1 MFHVEH
7 QLKNIEKCPVCRGE
21 SQQDFLEAE
30 DHNVSNDLF
39 KIVECVA
46 CSFRFTNPIP
56 TEETIGDYYKS
67 ENYVSHS
74 GTKKG
79 FVNRVYHIVRSRA
92 IKQKENLA
100 AKYSKEQTILD
111 IGCGTGD
118 FLGYCKSQNWK
129 TLGLEP
135 DQSARKIALESN
147 AIDAKVLKHLYEIE
161 ANTFDVISMW
171 HVLEHVYNLNED
183 IEQYKKILK
192 KDGALIVAVPNC
204 SSKDAEHYRSSWAA
218 YDLPI
223 HLYHFRPD
231 NMKQLFSKHGME
243 VVEILPMKFDSYYIS
258 MVSEKY
264 KGGNIFSGF
273 VNGLKSNIAANSK
286 NNKYSSQI
294 YVIKHKKGN

>member
-1 MFHVEH
+1 MEH
-7 QLKNIEKCPVCRGE
+7 QLKNIEKCPVCGGE
-21 SQQDFLEAE
+21 SHQLFLEAV
-30 DHNVSNDLF
+30 DHNVSKDKF
-39 KIVECVA
+39 KIVECNT
-46 CSFRFTNPIP
+46 CTFRFTNPIP
-56 TEETIGDYYKS
+56 TEETIGEYYKS

-79 FVNRVYHIVRSRA
+79 LVNKVYHIVRNRA
-92 IKQKENLA
+92 IKQKEKLA
-100 AKYSKEQTILD
+100 AKHSQEKSILD

-118 FLGYCKSQNWK
+118 FLGYCKSQNWQ

-135 DQSARKIALESN
+135 DESARKIALENN
-147 AIDAKVLKHLYEIE
+147 AIEAKELNHLFQLEG
-161 ANTFDVISMW
+161 NSFDVISMW

-183 IEQYKKILK
+183 IEQYKKLLK
-192 KDGALIVAVPNC
+192 KDGTLIIAVPNC
-204 SSKDAEHYRSSWAA
+204 SSKDAEHYKSNWAA

-223 HLYHFRPD
+223 HLYHFRPN
-231 NMKQLFSKHGME
+231 NMKQLFAKHGME

-273 VNGLKSNIAANSK
+273 WNGFKSNMAANSS

-294 YVIKHKKGN
+294 YVIKHVKSI

>member
-1 MFHVEH
+1 
-7 QLKNIEKCPVCRGE
+7 
-21 SQQDFLEAE
+21 
-30 DHNVSNDLF
+30 
-39 KIVECVA
+39 
-46 CSFRFTNPIP
+46 
-56 TEETIGDYYKS
+56 
-67 ENYVSHS
+67 
-74 GTKKG
+74 
-79 FVNRVYHIVRSRA
+79 
-92 IKQKENLA
+92 
-100 AKYSKEQTILD
+100 
-111 IGCGTGD
+111 
-118 FLGYCKSQNWK
+118 
-129 TLGLEP
+129 
-135 DQSARKIALESN
+135 
-147 AIDAKVLKHLYEIE
+147 
-161 ANTFDVISMW
+161 MW

-204 SSKDAEHYRSSWAA
+204 SSKDAEHYKSSWAA

>member
-1 MFHVEH
+1 
-7 QLKNIEKCPVCRGE
+7 
-21 SQQDFLEAE
+21 
-30 DHNVSNDLF
+30 
-39 KIVECVA
+39 
-46 CSFRFTNPIP
+46 
-56 TEETIGDYYKS
+56 
-67 ENYVSHS
+67 
-74 GTKKG
+74 
-79 FVNRVYHIVRSRA
+79 VRSRA

-100 AKYSKEQTILD
+100 AKYSKEKGILD

-118 FLGYCKSQNWK
+118 FLGYCKLQNWT

-135 DQSARKIALESN
+135 DASARKIALQNNGIE
-147 AIDAKVLKHLYEIE
+147 AKNLSHLYEIE
-161 ANTFDVISMW
+161 ENTFDVISMW

-192 KDGALIVAVPNC
+192 ENGTLMVAIPNC
-204 SSKDAEHYRSSWAA
+204 SSKDAEHYKSSWAA

-258 MVSEKY
+258 MISEKY
-264 KGGNIFSGF
+264 KGGSIFSGF
-273 VNGLKSNIAANSK
+273 LNGFKSNMAANSK

-294 YVIKHKKGN
+294 YVIKHQKGV

>member
-1 MFHVEH
+1 MEH
-7 QLKNIEKCPVCRGE
+7 QLKNIEKCPVCGGE
-21 SQQDFLEAE
+21 SQKEFIEAE

-56 TEETIGDYYKS
+56 TEDTIGDYYKS

-100 AKYSKEQTILD
+100 AKYSKEKVILD

-135 DQSARKIALESN
+135 DQSARKMAIEKN
-147 AIDAKVLKHLYEIE
+147 AIEAKDLGHLYEVE
-161 ANTFDVISMW
+161 SNTFDVISMW
-171 HVLEHVYNLNED
+171 HVLEHVYNLNKD

-192 KDGALIVAVPNC
+192 KEGVLIVAVPNC
-204 SSKDAEHYRSSWAA
+204 SSKDAEHYKSSWAA

-258 MVSEKY
+258 MISEKY

-273 VNGLKSNIAANSK
+273 INGLRSNVAANSK
-286 NNKYSSQI
+286 NNRYSSQI
-294 YVIKHKKGN
+294 YVIRHKKGV

>member
-1 MFHVEH
+1 MEH
-7 QLKNIEKCPVCRGE
+7 QLKNIEKCPVCGGE
-21 SQQDFLEAE
+21 SQKEFIEAE

-56 TEETIGDYYKS
+56 TEDTIGDYYKS

-100 AKYSKEQTILD
+100 AKYSKEKVILD

-147 AIDAKVLKHLYEIE
+147 AIEAKDLSHLYEIE
-161 ANTFDVISMW
+161 SNTFDVISMW

-192 KDGALIVAVPNC
+192 KEGVLIVAVPNC
-204 SSKDAEHYRSSWAA
+204 SSKDAEHYKSSWAA

-273 VNGLKSNIAANSK
+273 INGLKSNMAANSK
-286 NNKYSSQI
+286 NNRYSSQI
-294 YVIKHKKGN
+294 YVIQHKKGN

>member
-1 MFHVEH
+1 VEH

-79 FVNRVYHIVRSRA
+79 FVNRAYHIVRSRA

-100 AKYSKEQTILD
+100 AKYSKEKAILD

-135 DQSARKIALESN
+135 DQSARKIALKSN
-147 AIDAKVLKHLYEIE
+147 SIEAKDLGHLYEIE
-161 ANTFDVISMW
+161 ESAFDVISMW

-192 KDGALIVAVPNC
+192 KDGTLIVAVPNC
-204 SSKDAEHYRSSWAA
+204 SSKDAEHYKANWAA

-223 HLYHFRPD
+223 HLYHFRPED
-231 NMKQLFSKHGME
+231 MKRLFANHGME

-258 MVSEKY
+258 MISEKY

-273 VNGLKSNIAANSK
+273 VNGFKSNIAANSK

-294 YVIKHKKGN
+294 YVIKHKKDN

>member
-1 MFHVEH
+1 VEH
-7 QLKNIEKCPVCRGE
+7 QLRNIEKCPICRGGA
-21 SQQDFLEAE
+21 QQDFLEAV
-30 DHNVSNDLF
+30 DHNVSNDRF

-79 FVNRVYHIVRSRA
+79 LINRVYHIVRSRA

-100 AKYSKEQTILD
+100 YKYAKEKTILD

-118 FLGYCKSQNWK
+118 FLGYCKSHNWK

-147 AIDAKVLKHLYEIE
+147 TIEAKDLNHLYSLEE
-161 ANTFDVISMW
+161 NTFDVISMW
-171 HVLEHVYNLNED
+171 HVLEHVYNLNKD

-192 KDGALIVAVPNC
+192 KDGSLIVAVPNC
-204 SSKDAEHYRSSWAA
+204 SSKDAEHYKSCWAA

-258 MVSEKY
+258 MISEKY

-273 VNGLKSNIAANSK
+273 VNGFKSNLAANSK

-294 YVIKHKKGN
+294 YVIKHQKEV

>member
-1 MFHVEH
+1 MKH
-7 QLKNIEKCPVCRGE
+7 QLINIEKCPICGGE
-21 SQQDFLEAE
+21 SLENFLEAE
-30 DHNVSNDLF
+30 DHNVSNDRF
-39 KIVECVA
+39 NIVECSD

-56 TEETIGDYYKS
+56 TQDTIGDYYKS

-79 FVNRVYHIVRSRA
+79 FINRVYHVVRSRA
-92 IKQKENLA
+92 IKQKERLA
-100 AKYSKEQTILD
+100 SKYSTAKNILD

-118 FLGYCKSQNWK
+118 FLAYCKSLNWN

-135 DQSARKIALESN
+135 DQSARNIAIESN
-147 AIDAKVLKHLYEIE
+147 LIEAKPLNHLYAVEE
-161 ANTFDVISMW
+161 NKFDVISMW

-192 KDGALIVAVPNC
+192 KDGVLIVAVPNC
-204 SSKDAEHYRSSWAA
+204 SSKDAEHYGANWAA

-223 HLYHFRPD
+223 HLYHFRPK
-231 NMKQLFSKHGME
+231 NMKELFSNHGME
-243 VVEILPMKFDSYYIS
+243 VVEILPMKYDAYYIS

-273 VNGLKSNIAANSK
+273 FNGFKSNLAANAK

-294 YVIKHKKGN
+294 YVIKHQKGV

>member
-1 MFHVEH
+1 MEH
-7 QLKNIEKCPVCRGE
+7 QLKNIDKCPICGSEKQHIV
-21 SQQDFLEAE
+21 LEAK
-30 DHNVSNDLF
+30 DHNVSNDQF
-39 KIVECVA
+39 KIVECDD

-56 TEETIGDYYKS
+56 TEETIGEYYKS

-79 FVNRVYHIVRSRA
+79 LVNKVYHIVRNRA

-100 AKYSKEQTILD
+100 KRNSKGKSILD

-118 FLGYCKSQNWK
+118 FLGYCKTQNWK

-135 DQSARKIALESN
+135 DESARKIALEN
-147 AIDAKVLKHLYEIE
+147 NKVEAKELDYLYQIE
-161 ANTFDVISMW
+161 ENKFDVISMW
-171 HVLEHVYNLNED
+171 HVLEHVYNLNQD

-192 KDGALIVAVPNC
+192 NDGTLIIAVPNC
-204 SSKDAEHYRSSWAA
+204 SSKDAGHYKSDWAA

-223 HLYHFRPD
+223 YLYHFRPE
-231 NMKQLFSKHGME
+231 NMKQLFANHGMK

-258 MVSEKY
+258 MISEKY
-264 KGGNIFSGF
+264 KGGNIVSGF
-273 VNGLKSNIAANSK
+273 WNGFKSNMAANSK

-294 YVIKHKKGN
+294 YVIKPEKSI

>member
-1 MFHVEH
+1 VEH
-7 QLKNIEKCPVCRGE
+7 QLKNIEKCPVCGGE
-21 SQQDFLEAE
+21 SQKEFIEAE

-56 TEETIGDYYKS
+56 TEDTIGDYYKS

-100 AKYSKEQTILD
+100 AKYSKEKVILD

-135 DQSARKIALESN
+135 DQSARKMAIEKN
-147 AIDAKVLKHLYEIE
+147 AIEAKDLGHLYEVE
-161 ANTFDVISMW
+161 SNTFDVISMW
-171 HVLEHVYNLNED
+171 HVLEHVYNLNKD

-192 KDGALIVAVPNC
+192 KEGVLIVAVPNC
-204 SSKDAEHYRSSWAA
+204 SSKDAEHYKSSWAA

-258 MVSEKY
+258 MISEKY

-273 VNGLKSNIAANSK
+273 INGLRSNVAANSK
-286 NNKYSSQI
+286 NNRYSSQI
-294 YVIKHKKGN
+294 YVIRHKKGV

>member
-1 MFHVEH
+1 MEH
-7 QLKNIEKCPVCRGE
+7 QLKNIEKCPVCGGE
-21 SQQDFLEAE
+21 SHQDFIEAE
-30 DHNVSNDLF
+30 DHNVSNDRF
-39 KIVECVA
+39 KIVECSD

-56 TEETIGDYYKS
+56 AEETIGDYYKS

-100 AKYSKEQTILD
+100 AKYSNEKTILD

-118 FLGYCKSQNWK
+118 FLGYCKSRNWK

-135 DQSARKIALESN
+135 DLSARKIALQNN
-147 AIDAKVLKHLYEIE
+147 AIEAKNLNHLYEINE
-161 ANTFDVISMW
+161 NTFDVISMW

-192 KDGALIVAVPNC
+192 NDGTLMVAVPNC
-204 SSKDAEHYRSSWAA
+204 SSKDAEHYNSNWAA

-273 VNGLKSNIAANSK
+273 LNGFKSNVAANSK

-294 YVIKHKKGN
+294 YVIKHIKSI

>member
-1 MFHVEH
+1 MEH
-7 QLKNIEKCPVCRGE
+7 QLRNIEKCPVCGGE
-21 SQQDFLEAE
+21 SQRAFLEAT
-30 DHNVSNDLF
+30 DHNVSNDQF
-39 KIVECVA
+39 KIVECGA

-56 TEETIGDYYKS
+56 TEETIGEYYKS

-79 FVNRVYHIVRSRA
+79 LVNRVYHIVRSRA
-92 IKQKENLA
+92 IKQKEALA
-100 AKYSKEQTILD
+100 SAYSKEKTILD

-118 FLGYCKSQNWK
+118 FLGHCKSKNWR

-135 DQSARKIALESN
+135 DQSARKIALEN
-147 AIDAKVLKHLYEIE
+147 NDIEAKSLNHLYEIE
-161 ANTFDVISMW
+161 AKSFDVISMW

-183 IEQYKKILK
+183 IEQYKKVLK
-192 KDGALIVAVPNC
+192 EDGTLIIAVPNC
-204 SSKDAEHYRSSWAA
+204 SSNDAEHYNSNWAA

-243 VVEILPMKFDSYYIS
+243 VVKILPMKFDSYYIS
-258 MVSEKY
+258 MISEKY
-264 KGGNIFSGF
+264 KGGNIVSGF
-273 VNGLKSNIAANSK
+273 WNGFRSNMAANSK

-294 YVIKHKKGN
+294 YVIKHVKSI

>member
-1 MFHVEH
+1 MEH
-7 QLKNIEKCPVCRGE
+7 QLRNIEKCPVCGGE
-21 SQQDFLEAE
+21 SQRAFLEAT
-30 DHNVSNDLF
+30 DHNVSNDQF
-39 KIVECVA
+39 KIVECGA

-56 TEETIGDYYKS
+56 TEETIGEYYKS

-79 FVNRVYHIVRSRA
+79 LVNRVYHIVRSRA
-92 IKQKENLA
+92 IKQKEALA
-100 AKYSKEQTILD
+100 SAYSKEKTILD

-118 FLGYCKSQNWK
+118 FLGHCKSKNWR

-135 DQSARKIALESN
+135 DQSARKIALEN
-147 AIDAKVLKHLYEIE
+147 NDIEAKSLNHLYEIE
-161 ANTFDVISMW
+161 AKSFDVISMW

-183 IEQYKKILK
+183 IEQYKKVLK
-192 KDGALIVAVPNC
+192 EDGTLIIAVPNC
-204 SSKDAEHYRSSWAA
+204 SSNDAEHYKSNWAA

-243 VVEILPMKFDSYYIS
+243 VVKILPMKFDSYYIS
-258 MVSEKY
+258 MISEKY
-264 KGGNIFSGF
+264 KGGNIVSGF
-273 VNGLKSNIAANSK
+273 WNGFRSNMAANSK

-294 YVIKHKKGN
+294 YVIKHVKSI

>member
-1 MFHVEH
+1 MEH
-7 QLKNIEKCPVCRGE
+7 QLRNIEKCPVCGGK
-21 SQQDFLEAE
+21 SQQHFLEAE
-30 DHNVSNDLF
+30 DHNVSNDPF
-39 KIVECVA
+39 NIVECSD

-56 TEETIGDYYKS
+56 TEETIGGYYKS

-92 IKQKENLA
+92 IKQKETLA
-100 AKYSKEQTILD
+100 AKYSKEKTILD

-135 DQSARKIALESN
+135 DVSARKIALENN
-147 AIDAKVLKHLYEIE
+147 AIEAKNLSHLYEIE
-161 ANTFDVISMW
+161 ENSFDVISMW

-183 IEQYKKILK
+183 IEQYKRILK
-192 KDGALIVAVPNC
+192 DEGTLMVAVPNC
-204 SSKDAEHYRSSWAA
+204 SSKDAAHYKASWAA

-243 VVEILPMKFDSYYIS
+243 VVEVLPMKFDSYYIS
-258 MVSEKY
+258 LVSEKY
-264 KGGNIFSGF
+264 KGGNILSGF
-273 VNGLKSNIAANSK
+273 VNGFKSNIAANSK
-286 NNKYSSQI
+286 NNRYSSQI
-294 YVIKHKKGN
+294 YVIKHLKSI

>member
-1 MFHVEH
+1 MEH
-7 QLKNIEKCPVCRGE
+7 QLKNIEKCPVCGGE
-21 SQQDFLEAE
+21 SQKEFIEAE

-100 AKYSKEQTILD
+100 AKYSREKVILD

-118 FLGYCKSQNWK
+118 FLGYCKSLNWK

-135 DQSARKIALESN
+135 DVSARKIALNNN
-147 AIDAKVLKHLYEIE
+147 AIEAKDLSHLYEIE
-161 ANTFDVISMW
+161 ENAFDIISMW

-192 KDGALIVAVPNC
+192 DDGTLLVAVPNC
-204 SSKDAEHYRSSWAA
+204 SSKDAEHYKSSWAA

-231 NMKQLFSKHGME
+231 NMKKLFSNHGME

-273 VNGLKSNIAANSK
+273 INGFKSNMAANSK

-294 YVIKHKKGN
+294 YVIQHKKGV

>member
-1 MFHVEH
+1 MEH
-7 QLKNIEKCPVCRGE
+7 QLKNIEKCPVCGGK
-21 SQQDFLEAE
+21 SQQDFLAAV
-30 DHNVSNDLF
+30 DHNVSNDRF

-56 TEETIGDYYKS
+56 TAETIGDYYKS

-79 FVNRVYHIVRSRA
+79 LVNRVYHIVRSRA

-100 AKYSKEQTILD
+100 AKYSKKKTILD

-135 DQSARKIALESN
+135 DASARKIALQNNGIE
-147 AIDAKVLKHLYEIE
+147 AKNLSHLYEVE
-161 ANTFDVISMW
+161 EKTFDVISMW

-192 KDGALIVAVPNC
+192 DDGALIVAVPNC
-204 SSKDAEHYRSSWAA
+204 SSKDAAHYKASWAA

-231 NMKQLFSKHGME
+231 NMKKLFSKHGME

-273 VNGLKSNIAANSK
+273 INGFKSNMAANSK
-286 NNKYSSQI
+286 NNRYSSQI
-294 YVIKHKKGN
+294 YVIQHKKGN

>member
-1 MFHVEH
+1 MEH
-7 QLKNIEKCPVCRGE
+7 QLKNIEKCPVCGGE
-21 SQQDFLEAE
+21 SQKEFIEAE

-56 TEETIGDYYKS
+56 TEDTIGDYYKS

-100 AKYSKEQTILD
+100 AKYSKEKVILD

-135 DQSARKIALESN
+135 DQSARKMAIEKN
-147 AIDAKVLKHLYEIE
+147 AIEAKDLGHLYEVE
-161 ANTFDVISMW
+161 SNTFDVISMW
-171 HVLEHVYNLNED
+171 HVLEHVYNLNRRHRTIQKD
-183 IEQYKKILK
+183 IKERRGFNSGGTK
-192 KDGALIVAVPNC
+192 
-204 SSKDAEHYRSSWAA
+204 
-218 YDLPI
+218 
-223 HLYHFRPD
+223 
-231 NMKQLFSKHGME
+231 LF
-243 VVEILPMKFDSYYIS
+243 
-258 MVSEKY
+258 
-264 KGGNIFSGF
+264 
-273 VNGLKSNIAANSK
+273 
-286 NNKYSSQI
+286 Q
-294 YVIKHKKGN
+294 

>member
-1 MFHVEH
+1 MEH
-7 QLKNIEKCPVCRGE
+7 QLTNIENCPVCGGG
-21 SQQDFLEAE
+21 SHQKFLEAE
-30 DHNVSNDLF
+30 DHNVSNDRF
-39 KIVECVA
+39 NIVECSD

-56 TEETIGDYYKS
+56 TEDTIGEYYKS

-100 AKYSKEQTILD
+100 AKYSKEKVILD

-147 AIDAKVLKHLYEIE
+147 AIEAKDLSHLYEIE
-161 ANTFDVISMW
+161 SNTFDVISMW

-192 KDGALIVAVPNC
+192 KEGVLIVAVPNC
-204 SSKDAEHYRSSWAA
+204 SSKDAEHYKSSWAA

-258 MVSEKY
+258 MISEKY

-273 VNGLKSNIAANSK
+273 INGLRSNVAANSK
-286 NNKYSSQI
+286 NNRYSSQI
-294 YVIKHKKGN
+294 YVIRHKKGV

>member
-1 MFHVEH
+1 VEH

>member
-1 MFHVEH
+1 MEH

-204 SSKDAEHYRSSWAA
+204 SSKDAEHYKSSWAA

>member
-1 MFHVEH
+1 MEH
-7 QLKNIEKCPVCRGE
+7 QLRNIEKCPICRGE
-21 SQQDFLEAE
+21 SQQEFIEAE
-30 DHNVSNDLF
+30 DHNVSNDWF

-100 AKYSKEQTILD
+100 AKYSKEKTILD

-147 AIDAKVLKHLYEIE
+147 AIEAKVLNHLYEIE
-161 ANTFDVISMW
+161 ENTFDVISMW
-171 HVLEHVYNLNED
+171 HVLEHVYNLNDD
-183 IEQYKKILK
+183 IEQYRKILK
-192 KDGALIVAVPNC
+192 KDGTLIVAVPNC
-204 SSKDAEHYRSSWAA
+204 SSKDADHYKSTWAA

-258 MVSEKY
+258 MISEKY

-273 VNGLKSNIAANSK
+273 LNGFKSNMAANSK

-294 YVIKHKKGN
+294 YVIKHKKVN

>member
-1 MFHVEH
+1 VEH
-7 QLKNIEKCPVCRGE
+7 QLRNIEKCPICRGE
-21 SQQDFLEAE
+21 SQQDFLEAV
-30 DHNVSNDLF
+30 DHNVSNDRF

-56 TEETIGDYYKS
+56 TKETIGDYYKS

-79 FVNRVYHIVRSRA
+79 LINRVYHIVRSRA

-100 AKYSKEQTILD
+100 SKYAKERTILD

-118 FLGYCKSQNWK
+118 FLGYCKSQNWE

-147 AIDAKVLKHLYEIE
+147 TIEAKDLNHLYSLEE
-161 ANTFDVISMW
+161 NTFDVISMW
-171 HVLEHVYNLNED
+171 HVLEHVYNLNKD

-192 KDGALIVAVPNC
+192 KDGSLIVAVPNC
-204 SSKDAEHYRSSWAA
+204 SSKDAEHYKSCWAA

-243 VVEILPMKFDSYYIS
+243 VVKILPMKFDSYYIS
-258 MVSEKY
+258 MISEKY

-273 VNGLKSNIAANSK
+273 VNGFKSNLAANSK

-294 YVIKHKKGN
+294 YVIKHQKEV

>member
-1 MFHVEH
+1 MEH